1 MSFFGKF
8 DMIVLCILAVIGMWQ
23 ILVIIGVTIYWFLED
38 IKAMPRKILDWFIG
52 ATVYLLIVLVE
63 GISDAWDYITMRNI
77 EDTRFD

>member
-38 IKAMPRKILDWFIG
+38 IKAMPSKILDWFIG

-63 GISDAWDYITMRNI
+63 GISDAWDYITMRHI
-77 EDTRFD
+77 S

>member
-1 MSFFGKF
+1 MGYK
-8 DMIVLCILAVIGMWQ
+8 
-23 ILVIIGVTIYWFLED
+23 EN
-38 IKAMPRKILDWFIG
+38 AMKILDWFIG